1 MERKMEKMVQNNVQQ
16 LGNRIPKAKRAQ
28 TILDMARLQREM
40 KRRVADVEESTDDA
54 NDNSAR
60 QLEWHTPGVATATPL
75 RSHLPTDISE
85 KHSTLTSGKKRR
97 VIEDDES
104 PMKRRAELE
113 NDHDVPQKR
122 RVIDDDEDSSLTPS
136 KDGHTT
142 AGTALPEQNN
152 PSMSNNA
159 TLATTSLAEKGIAD
173 QKSFESSTPR
183 SMSLDSLQ
191 RICTPGYSTLDAPL
205 PMATHPAPNSAS
217 TTTTPQRDPSPPL
230 ATFCPPVTTLLPD
243 TAPKRNP
250 PPPPGAAPPSP
261 DVVVLTT
268 LPLSSRTAKPEKAKA
283 LSALSSSFKS
293 MCFSTEDPVTS
304 IDTTPDGQCII
315 VAFSNGSVR
324 LFDVNSTCTE
334 ERYGYLL
341 GHLDEELNQQMA
353 PSVVRVKVTS
363 DGCYCF
369 VGCRGTSPKTIMA
382 IHLDKFRHEKDND
395 DDNLLK
401 YFMNDNKSRGFADV
415 SPNASKSC
423 FRRYFFLT
431 GLGLADYRVWKFDE
445 QADGADPAWTHLYKF
460 GSSSNTALHAYF
472 FSVTET
478 TVGFAGV
485 GSDSNLKIITF
496 HADVPAGDAAPSSKD
511 SSVKQI
517 IPNTK
522 DISYIKGNFAYGYSL
537 AGRFYRLCLANP
549 QSHRDTFDLVVDAAR
564 RGGSRSI
571 GFVDHIYATDDGT
584 HVIAI
589 ADQVVYYCATDGA
602 SNTGNYLMHMIGSS
616 IPSQLVPKYGIPA
629 AIYVPNH
636 VGNVHE
642 PMLLLTTNAEEER
655 DGFFTMDSVRKLQRQ
670 LVRGKPS
677 SGLSCWVCG
686 SHSSLHWGTQAAKPT
701 PAIAPSPPV
710 SKPKAIVDKLKP
722 VKEKASTNASSTS
735 NHHTPP
741 QTDANGAVPAMINN
755 NATAAA
761 RFEILEL
768 RENVKSLEAELA
780 KAQKRVTQVKNEADR
795 RLRAELQLRRS
806 WKKQQLEFE
815 DQLAT
820 ANTTVDN
827 LTVQNAAL
835 TEQHK
840 AMEARLAHETV
851 RQEQE
856 AGVRLQY
863 DQLCCLVRDKLTR
876 VDDHQKILE
885 QTTKSMLQLFQRNTI
900 ALKNDGAETTVME
913 TTSDCVICRDRPANT
928 AVYPCGHLCFCE
940 EDGEKYKSHLRHQ
953 KQCPVCQVEMVSLL
967 RIFAP

>member
-136 KDGHTT
+136 KD
-142 AGTALPEQNN
+142 
-152 PSMSNNA
+152 
-159 TLATTSLAEKGIAD
+159 
-173 QKSFESSTPR
+173 
-183 SMSLDSLQ
+183 
-191 RICTPGYSTLDAPL
+191 
-205 PMATHPAPNSAS
+205 
-217 TTTTPQRDPSPPL
+217 
-230 ATFCPPVTTLLPD
+230 
-243 TAPKRNP
+243 
-250 PPPPGAAPPSP
+250 
-261 DVVVLTT
+261 
-268 LPLSSRTAKPEKAKA
+268 EKAKA

-334 ERYGYLL
+334 ER
-341 GHLDEELNQQMA
+341 
-353 PSVVRVKVTS
+353 V
-363 DGCYCF
+363 
-369 VGCRGTSPKTIMA
+369 
-382 IHLDKFRHEKDND
+382 
-395 DDNLLK
+395 NL
-401 YFMNDNKSRGFADV
+401 FCCD
-415 SPNASKSC
+415 
-423 FRRYFFLT
+423 
-431 GLGLADYRVWKFDE
+431 
-445 QADGADPAWTHLYKF
+445 
-460 GSSSNTALHAYF
+460 SNTALHAYF

-537 AGRFYRLCLANP
+537 AGRFYRLCLASTFLWCVLTRQGMMVGVLFVDP

-571 GFVDHIYATDDGT
+571 GFVDHIYATDVWYQFCFIYHHDFDGT

-755 NATAAA
+755 NAAAAA
-761 RFEILEL
+761 RF
-768 RENVKSLEAELA
+768 ENVKSLEAELA

-806 WKKQQLEFE
+806 WKKQQLELE